1 MVKKFRCVLLGL
13 QNEDVMRC
21 ESEGVKKFLGDAQGL
36 LRRFD
41 TPAPFDLNF
50 LQWLYNKLEKVVG
63 KQLKNKDFWTDFHV
77 LRTSAEFT
85 QHWKDYLEVAGVESK
100 AVFIQTITLEVFEQL
115 LSDTY
120 IARTAQ
126 DETEVQFTYEEENAI
141 RYMAGFVVRKV
152 QKKLDAKDVEML
164 IESDEAAI
172 TDSSSAEWVNMI
184 DRGGLVHVTDACYQ
198 LFLSI
203 EQAIRQELQ
212 LSKIS
217 SMDENFR
224 KHLDNML
231 SNDDDVLFNW
241 TMITGGETENEEVL
255 HEIIKLW
262 ITTRCFS
269 FAKSIMEKYR
279 GESKKRTA
287 KSKGLRTR
295 LFTDKV

>member
-1 MVKKFRCVLLGL
+1 M
-13 QNEDVMRC
+13 
-21 ESEGVKKFLGDAQGL
+21 
-36 LRRFD
+36 
-41 TPAPFDLNF
+41 
-50 LQWLYNKLEKVVG
+50 
-63 KQLKNKDFWTDFHV
+63 
-77 LRTSAEFT
+77 
-85 QHWKDYLEVAGVESK
+85 
-100 AVFIQTITLEVFEQL
+100 
-115 LSDTY
+115 
-120 IARTAQ
+120 
-126 DETEVQFTYEEENAI
+126 EVQFTYEGENAI
-141 RYMAGFVVRKV
+141 RYMAGFVQKV

-164 IESDEAAI
+164 IENNEAAI
-172 TDSSSAEWVNMI
+172 TDSSSAEWINI
-184 DRGGLVHVTDACYQ
+184 INWGGLVHVTDACYQ
-198 LFLSI
+198 LLLAI
-203 EQAIRQELQ
+203 EQVTRQELQ

-217 SMDENFR
+217 SMDENFQ

-262 ITTRCFS
+262 ITTSGFS

>member
-1 MVKKFRCVLLGL
+1 M
-13 QNEDVMRC
+13 
-21 ESEGVKKFLGDAQGL
+21 
-36 LRRFD
+36 
-41 TPAPFDLNF
+41 
-50 LQWLYNKLEKVVG
+50 
-63 KQLKNKDFWTDFHV
+63 
-77 LRTSAEFT
+77 
-85 QHWKDYLEVAGVESK
+85 
-100 AVFIQTITLEVFEQL
+100 
-115 LSDTY
+115 
-120 IARTAQ
+120 
-126 DETEVQFTYEEENAI
+126 QFTYEEENAI

-164 IESDEAAI
+164 IESDKAAI
-172 TDSSSAEWVNMI
+172 TGSSSAEWVNII

-198 LFLSI
+198 LFLAI
-203 EQAIRQELQ
+203 EHVTRQELQ

-217 SMDENFR
+217 SMDDNFR

-262 ITTRCFS
+262 ITTTGFS

-295 LFTDKV
+295 FFTDKV